1 MKEDE
6 HKIEIDILKE
16 SERQIA
22 QKYYHAHFNDE
33 K

>member
-6 HKIEIDILKE
+6 HKIEKEILKE

-22 QKYYHAHFNDE
+22 KKYYHAHFTDE

>member
-6 HKIEIDILKE
+6 HKMVQNILKE

-22 QKYYHAHFNDE
+22 KKYYHAHFTDE

>member
-6 HKIEIDILKE
+6 QKIEQNILRE

-22 QKYYHAHFNDE
+22 KKYYHAHFTDE